1 MVRCISLRRN
11 TFDTSFVPPFG
22 SMSSMRT
29 ASGVFLSL
37 LLLFASSASTQT
49 PPKENPHVAELTK
62 ALGAN
67 AKKPAGEV
75 FRNVKLLKDVPAD
88 RFLRIMDVG
97 YSQSLGVTCDHCH
110 VEDRW
115 EADEKRPKRAARE
128 MILMVRQINET
139 LGTLTEIDS
148 SGDASV
154 NCTTCHRGY
163 VKPATQM
170 K

>member
-1 MVRCISLRRN
+1 
-11 TFDTSFVPPFG
+11 
-22 SMSSMRT
+22 MRT
-29 ASGVFLSL
+29 ASAVLASL
-37 LLLFASSASTQT
+37 LMLFATTARTESA
-49 PPKENPHVAELTK
+49 PKENPHVAPLIK
-62 ALGAN
+62 ALGPN

-75 FRNVKLLKDVPAD
+75 FRNVTLLKDVPAD

-97 YSQSLGVTCDHCH
+97 YSQSLGVSCDYCH

-128 MILMVRQINET
+128 MIVMTRGINES
-139 LGTLTEIDS
+139 LGKMQDIDTQ
-148 SGDASV
+148 DASV

-170 K
+170 R